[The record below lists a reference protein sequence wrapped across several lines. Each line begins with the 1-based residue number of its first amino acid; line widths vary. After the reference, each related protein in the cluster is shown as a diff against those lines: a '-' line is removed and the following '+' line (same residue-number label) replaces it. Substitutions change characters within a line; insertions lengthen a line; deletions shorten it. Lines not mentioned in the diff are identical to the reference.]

1 MSNVI
6 GLTLLVDMFLPVL
19 HTWVGHRY
27 YTARSVVLVAK
38 SVNKNKWL
46 GLPNRTGI
54 TKKAKNVKKV
64 DKYQIFDRKR
74 NFRLLSI
81 DRATALPG
89 IEITVSDWGYR
100 QKMMKPKP
108 NQSCNLRKWVMI
120 RSFGSIMQ

>member
-1 MSNVI
+1 M
-6 GLTLLVDMFLPVL
+6 
-19 HTWVGHRY
+19 
-27 YTARSVVLVAK
+27 
-38 SVNKNKWL
+38 

-74 NFRLLSI
+74 NFTLLSI
-81 DRATALPG
+81 GRATALPG